1 MAAGSIVVDLL
12 MKTGSFETDTKRAEK
27 RAKEMGAEIDKA
39 LKIAAGAALAA
50 GAAFAAL
57 TKSVINKA
65 DETAKAARSIGV
77 TTESLSALGHAA
89 KMSGVS
95 SNELNQALLRLNKGA
110 ADGNKAFDAMGI
122 SVRDAQGN
130 LKATDTLLKEVSDK
144 FAGYADG
151 AEKSAL
157 AQELFG
163 RSGAQM
169 ISFLNSG
176 SDGLEAMREEAEKL
190 GIVIDSELAQNA
202 EIFNDNLTKM
212 RDALDG
218 VAIRVAND
226 VLPILIELSNAIN
239 DSKEGM
245 SGLEFAAKA
254 IKTVFQ
260 TLIVV
265 GSDVAFVFR
274 GIAREI
280 GGTIDQAKALASLD
294 FKNFSDIAENVRQE
308 SIKARLELDAFQR
321 RVMGLEVA
329 PDMRAGRGFN
339 RGQADQISPAVA
351 PIVGAN
357 QAANTIRKKQ
367 EEEYSNWLESFKQSE
382 AKRLY
387 DVQTKRL
394 QDEEAEIQNHANW
407 LMSHE
412 QATQDRLY
420 QIQSQR
426 LAKEEEDAKGYWGR
440 WLEGAENAMM
450 SFDQLAGS
458 VLDNFTKG
466 FGNAFEKMVFDSK
479 KLSDSFKSMAETMLR
494 SIVNAL
500 GQMAAQWLTYK
511 AVQMLVGKSTQAS
524 AAASQTFQAMAMQQM
539 AALNAFA
546 STAAIPVVGPI
557 AAPAAA
563 GAAFAATSPFVATVA
578 SLGAAAV
585 GARATGGPVSADA
598 PYLVGERGP
607 ELFVPNTAGKI
618 LTNQAISGGGQP
630 VIQQNI
636 NVTTGVQ
643 QTVRAEIINMMP
655 QIANAAKLAVSDA
668 RMRGGS
674 FSSALR

>member
-1 MAAGSIVVDLL
+1 

-27 RAKEMGAEIDKA
+27 RSREMAREIDKA
-39 LKIAAGAALAA
+39 FKMVGAAVLAA
-50 GAAFAAL
+50 GAAFVAM
-57 TKSVINKA
+57 TKSIMDSA
-65 DETAKAARSIGV
+65 DSMAKASRSIGIS
-77 TTESLSALGHAA
+77 TESLSALQYAA
-89 KMSGVS
+89 ELSGVS
-95 SNELNQALLRLNKGA
+95 ANELNQSLLRLNKSA

-144 FAGYADG
+144 FSSYADG

-157 AQELFG
+157 AQEIFG

-169 ISFLNSG
+169 ISLLNEG
-176 SDGLEAMREEAEKL
+176 SEGLSRMEAEAQRL
-190 GIVIDSELAQNA
+190 GIVISGDLAKNA
-202 EIFNDNLTKM
+202 EALNDNLSKI
-212 RDALDG
+212 AL
-218 VAIRVAND
+218 
-226 VLPILIELSNAIN
+226 
-239 DSKEGM
+239 
-245 SGLEFAAKA
+245 AAKGAA
-254 IKTVFQ
+254 IQ
-260 TLIVV
+260 IAGPLIKSLADLTNGMFEAHQQ
-265 GSDVAFVFR
+265 GSGFVDMLHHGFR
-274 GIAREI
+274 RLS
-280 GGTIDQAKALASLD
+280 QAKTIEDARRQVNELEEAMHRMSVADFHDDLNTSFAKLQQNLD
-294 FKNFSDIAENVRQE
+294 FARQRLHELLTEQSQE
-308 SIKARLELDAFQR
+308 SIKPL
-321 RVMGLEVA
+321 VA
-329 PDMRAGRGFN
+329 LGTAPKG
-339 RGQADQISPAVA
+339 IA
-351 PIVGAN
+351 PIVGGGD
-357 QAANTIRKKQ
+357 AALAARKKIDEDYNKWILPYKEAEANRIYEIQ
-367 EEEYSNWLESFKQSE
+367 
-382 AKRLY
+382 AKRL
-387 DVQTKRL
+387 R
-394 QDEEAEIQNHANW
+394 DEEIELQKTADW

-412 QATQDRLY
+412 QATQNRLY
-420 QIQSQR
+420 QIQAQR

-630 VIQQNI
+630 MIQQNI